1 MLQTRTVESG
11 TLELLKKLQS
21 LPILKDFYLVG
32 GTSIALQ
39 LGHRFSIDLDLFSVN
54 DFNPYDIISI
64 LQKDFDLQIIVEE
77 PKMLI
82 TEING
87 IKVDFVKMSY
97 PILYPVIIEEGV
109 RMLNIRDICAMKL
122 KAITQRGNKK
132 DFFDLYYL
140 IEYISIKE
148 MLEIFKQKFNMN
160 EIFHVV
166 KSLTYFDDAEI
177 NPEPIIFDEKINWK
191 IVKMKIVNEV
201 NKIIE

>member
-21 LPILKDFYLVG
+21 LPIIKDFYLVG

-77 PKMLI
+77 PKILI

-122 KAITQRGNKK
+122 KVITQRGNKK

-148 MLEIFKQKFNMN
+148 MLVIFKQKFNMN

>member
-11 TLELLKKLQS
+11 TLELLKKLQT

-54 DFNPYDIISI
+54 DFNPNDIISI
-64 LQKDFDLQIIVEE
+64 LQKDFELQINVEE

-97 PILYPVIIEEGV
+97 PILYPVIMEDGV
-109 RMLNIRDICAMKL
+109 RMLNIRDLCAMKL

-140 IEYISIKE
+140 LEYISIKE

-177 NPEPIIFDEKINWK
+177 NPDPIIFDEKINWK

-201 NKIIE
+201 NKIVE

>member
-87 IKVDFVKMSY
+87 IKVDSAATK
-97 PILYPVIIEEGV
+97 LYSPLFLV
-109 RMLNIRDICAMKL
+109 LKL
-122 KAITQRGNKK
+122 PFG
-132 DFFDLYYL
+132 
-140 IEYISIKE
+140 
-148 MLEIFKQKFNMN
+148 
-160 EIFHVV
+160 
-166 KSLTYFDDAEI
+166 LT
-177 NPEPIIFDEKINWK
+177 
-191 IVKMKIVNEV
+191 
-201 NKIIE
+201 